1 MSHVPRLAVLG
12 SGKGSNFVALQ
23 KAIAAGRLNAQIAVV
38 VSDQSDAP
46 ILVRATA
53 FGLPTATLP
62 PSPFRTKLGPEAE
75 AALLEILHGH
85 EVEWI
90 VLAGYMRVVKEPL
103 LAAFPNRII
112 NIHPSL
118 LPAFKGLRAWEQ
130 ALAAG
135 VSETGCTVH
144 FVNADIDAGEII
156 AQQRVEVLP
165 GDTPETL
172 HARIQI
178 AEHELYPSA
187 LAKVLRGQ
195 TNGTN
200 ETDGT

>member
-1 MSHVPRLAVLG
+1 MSNSPRLAVLG
-12 SGKGSNFVALQ
+12 SGKGSNFVAIQEAILAGKLDARIVLVASDLPDAIILS
-23 KAIAAGRLNAQIAVV
+23 KAA
-38 VSDQSDAP
+38 
-46 ILVRATA
+46 A

-62 PSPFRTKLGPEAE
+62 PSPFRTKLSPEGE
-75 AALLEILHGH
+75 IALVELLRHH
-85 EVEWI
+85 TVEWV

-135 VSETGCTVH
+135 VPETGCTVH
-144 FVNADIDAGEII
+144 FVNRDIDAGEII
-156 AQQRVEVLP
+156 AQKRVPVLP
-165 GDTPETL
+165 GDTPESL
-172 HARIQI
+172 HARIQL

-187 LAKVLRGQ
+187 LAKILQR
-195 TNGTN
+195 
-200 ETDGT
+200 

>member
-1 MSHVPRLAVLG
+1 MSATPRLAVLG

-23 KAIAAGRLNAQIAVV
+23 EAILAGKLEAQVVLV
-38 VSDQSDAP
+38 VSDLPDAT
-46 ILVRATA
+46 ILSRAKD

-62 PSPFRTKLGPEAE
+62 ASPFRTKLSPEGE
-75 AALLEILHGH
+75 IALVELLRQHQ
-85 EVEWI
+85 VEWV

-103 LAAFPNRII
+103 LGAFPQRII

-135 VSETGCTVH
+135 VKETGCTVH
-144 FVNADIDAGEII
+144 FVNQDIDAGEII
-156 AQQRVEVLP
+156 GQQRVPILD
-165 GDTPETL
+165 GDTAETL
-172 HARIQI
+172 HARIQV

-187 LAKVLRGQ
+187 LARVLRK
-195 TNGTN
+195 
-200 ETDGT
+200 